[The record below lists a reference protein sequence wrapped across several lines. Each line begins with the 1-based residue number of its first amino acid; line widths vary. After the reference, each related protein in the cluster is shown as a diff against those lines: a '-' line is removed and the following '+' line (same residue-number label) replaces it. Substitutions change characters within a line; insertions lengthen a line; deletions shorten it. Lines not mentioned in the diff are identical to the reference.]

1 MVTDD
6 AGLFTFFSSTALRD
20 FTRQSRSLPVARET
34 HPFEFRETQTGGN
47 RRYLKIH

>member
-20 FTRQSRSLPVARET
+20 FTRNPGLCRVARET
-34 HPFEFRETQTGGN
+34 HPFEFREIQTGGN
-47 RRYLKIH
+47 RRYSKFH